1 MRVESGLVD
10 NQKGQKEK
18 EIGELKSERSD
29 SDGVDKGSRKNNRR
43 RDKKPLMAA
52 AAAATMTGME
62 ASAVQMLYNTCRKV
76 FARGGAGFIPSSKD
90 VQRLQLVLVFLSSV
104 VLKMT
109 VVLFSLR
116 IVELYSM
123 KPDDVGMT
131 PEMPYFKAPEN
142 GRVPLITYLHLYD
155 CNKFSIGIFCLPPS
169 GVIPLHNHPG
179 MTVFSK
185 ILFGSMHIK
194 SYDWETGATHGANS
208 ENLDQLNGLYL
219 LIISR
224 SPLASS
230 HLLLFIVDAAQPPG
244 TRLAKINT
252 DTVFTAPCKTSILY
266 PSSGGNMHCFTAVT
280 SCAVLDV
287 LGPPY
292 SDPEGRHCT
301 YYKEFPYCSAS
312 SSSSEL
318 ASEDRREEY
327 AWLEEIPPENLV
339 VVGAQYRGPKIVVK

>member
-10 NQKGQKEK
+10 NQKGQTEK
-18 EIGELKSERSD
+18 EIGELKSERID

-52 AAAATMTGME
+52 ATTTGME
-62 ASAVQMLYNTCRKV
+62 ASVVQMLYNTCRKV

-90 VQRLQLVLVFLSSV
+90 VQRLQLVLD
-104 VLKMT
+104 
-109 VVLFSLR
+109 
-116 IVELYSM
+116 SM

-142 GRVPLITYLHLYD
+142 GGVPPITYLHLYE

-194 SYDWETGATHGANS
+194 SYDWET
-208 ENLDQLNGLYL
+208 
-219 LIISR
+219 
-224 SPLASS
+224 
-230 HLLLFIVDAAQPPG
+230 AQPPG
-244 TRLAKINT
+244 IRLAKINT

-266 PSSGGNMHCFTAVT
+266 PSSGGNMHCFTAMT

-339 VVGAQYRGPKIVVK
+339 VVGAQYRGPKIVLASEDRREEYAWLEEIPPENLVVVGAQYRGPKIVVK